1 MYKFTEYG
9 WNSKAHDILADL
21 GETEIYFKDPLRTKI
36 VTLRDVASHSTGIP
50 DTDPVW
56 KTQNTSK
63 IDFPRSR

>member
-1 MYKFTEYG
+1 MYTFTEYD
-9 WNSKAHDILADL
+9 WDAKAHDILADL
-21 GETEIYFKDPLRTKI
+21 GTEIYFKDPLRTKI

-50 DTDPVW
+50 DYDPVW